1 MRGIRAGL
9 VCMMAGLAGAACAP
23 DEPGTIDRETFV
35 ETYVALRAAELRSS
49 EAVIADEARDS
60 VLAEMGVSE
69 DDLLAFA
76 EAHGDD
82 VLFMESVWT
91 DVQSRMAE
99 LSSRSDT
106 PR

>member
-1 MRGIRAGL
+1 MTRVAAAVL
-9 VCMMAGLAGAACAP
+9 CVTAGLAGAACAP
-23 DEPGTIDRETFV
+23 DEPGTISRETFV

-76 EAHGDD
+76 EMHGGD
-82 VLFMESVWT
+82 VPFMEAVWT
-91 DVQSRMAE
+91 DVQSRLAE
-99 LSSRSDT
+99 LSSRTDAS
-106 PR
+106 R